1 MEKGKNKEDKGRTR
15 EKKPHWEERQ
25 RSSPDLEEEPER
37 IEINQPEPGRNGK
50 KALDKKKIDSKKPSG
65 KRKKAEDVDL
75 VELVHRKNEVLEE
88 MRKKLE
94 ETQELLNRKE
104 DRLMRV
110 MAEFE
115 NYKKRTHREQDLH
128 KKRMHSS
135 ILVELLPVLDDFDRA
150 METDEDSQGNFYDGI
165 KLIYSRLKDIL
176 SRMGLKEIEAEGQV
190 FDPRLHE
197 AMGREHSHDTE
208 PGTVSTVI
216 LKGYTLDDM
225 VVRPARVMVAAPQSQ
240 EGDQS

>member
-1 MEKGKNKEDKGRTR
+1 VEKGKNKGDKNRVR
-15 EKKPHWEERQ
+15 EKKSPQEGKDRKPGPDIEREAG
-25 RSSPDLEEEPER
+25 RV
-37 IEINQPEPGRNGK
+37 EISQPEPGGDESKPVGK
-50 KALDKKKIDSKKPSG
+50 KKKDSRKTPG
-65 KRKKAEDVDL
+65 KGRGREDVDL
-75 VELVHRKNEVLEE
+75 VGLVHRKNEVLEQ
-88 MRKKLE
+88 MRSKLE

-135 ILVELLPVLDDFDRA
+135 ILVEMLPVLDDFDRA
-150 METDEDSQGNFYDGI
+150 METGNDSKANFYDGI
-165 KLIYSRLKDIL
+165 KLIHNRLKDIL
-176 SRMGLKEIEAEGQV
+176 NRMGLKEIRAEGEK

-197 AMGREHSHDTE
+197 AMGQEQIDEME

-225 VVRPARVMVAAPQSQ
+225 VVRPARVMVAAPRSE
-240 EGDQS
+240 EGE